1 MKIEIIYVIIALIT
15 SIMVGWQYRKKS
27 YLIFILGFI
36 FCPIIILF
44 HSAELIAKIITY
56 IKKKKK

>member
-1 MKIEIIYVIIALIT
+1 MYIYLILALIT
-15 SIMVGWQYRKKS
+15 SIMVGWEYRKKS

-44 HSAELIAKIITY
+44 YSAELVLNVISYLKR
-56 IKKKKK
+56 KKDI